1 MTATYC
7 GSPLYTSPEIILKR
21 PYLGPECDVWSLGV
35 ILYTMLTATMPFD
48 DSNFPKFMQ
57 QVEIG
62 EYPEPLG
69 VSNGERLLSSSVC
82 VYTVVNT
89 LYWDELCIL
98 KAPYFKHPIL
108 RCKALYGYSTMLQS
122 TWSYG
127 NTALCT
133 SLWGEPYKCYSQIS
147 ICLCIPWQ
155 GSSVGCICCVS
166 H

>member
-89 LYWDELCIL
+89 LY
-98 KAPYFKHPIL
+98 
-108 RCKALYGYSTMLQS
+108 
-122 TWSYG
+122 
-127 NTALCT
+127 
-133 SLWGEPYKCYSQIS
+133 
-147 ICLCIPWQ
+147 
-155 GSSVGCICCVS
+155 
-166 H
+166 

>member
-48 DSNFPKFMQ
+48 DSNFPKFMH

-69 VSNGERLLSSSVC
+69 VSDGKYCLPLHSWLSKAKIRFILSAPP
-82 VYTVVNT
+82 VVDWLT
-89 LYWDELCIL
+89 PF
-98 KAPYFKHPIL
+98 A
-108 RCKALYGYSTMLQS
+108 G
-122 TWSYG
+122 
-127 NTALCT
+127 
-133 SLWGEPYKCYSQIS
+133 
-147 ICLCIPWQ
+147 
-155 GSSVGCICCVS
+155 
-166 H
+166 